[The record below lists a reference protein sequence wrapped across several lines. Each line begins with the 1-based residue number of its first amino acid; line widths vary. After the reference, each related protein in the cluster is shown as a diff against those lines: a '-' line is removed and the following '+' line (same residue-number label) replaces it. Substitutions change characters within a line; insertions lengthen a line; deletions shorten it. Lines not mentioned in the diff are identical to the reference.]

1 MGEFLLKRLLSGGGG
16 GKAPDMGQVADPA
29 QALSAA
35 MPPQQPQ
42 PGFSAESGVPDP
54 TQQNAM
60 AHPASSFLDTLA
72 KIQQAPHQWGQ
83 DMRHGALSALSRL
96 FS

>member
-16 GKAPDMGQVADPA
+16 KAPDMGQVADPT
-29 QALSAA
+29 QALAA
-35 MPPQQPQ
+35 ATPQQPQ

-60 AHPASSFLDTLA
+60 AHPASSFLDTLT

-83 DMRHGALSALSRL
+83 DMRHGAMSALSSL